1 MRRNVNETFVIFMLP
16 KLNVQI
22 RPPSFGH
29 DFPAFTFRGRHSH
42 KVLVYSPGMVCAS
55 GSPLGVIWPSG
66 AVGNVWRQL
75 RPWPLNER
83 HNGHPVGRGQG
94 FKQRPGP
101 PHSKEP
107 PGPKCQ
113 QCWGWKSLLCA
124 HISTYKCAC
133 THKHTYTPAFLYT
146 SGRHTTHFIFSFSLN
161 RGDCS
166 VSAQT
171 LPSCRISC
179 CINGHLYSKIFC
191 TDSSKLQNILLYKW
205 PFICSASCWE
215 TFRLFPASTNN
226 TVVIILLHL
235 LIFGCPGFG
244 CSAWGEWGLLVAPV
258 VQPGLQAVTAR
269 FSSYSAWS
277 QQLGLVGSWTW
288 AQRLWCMG
296 LVAPL
301 LVGSSGTWIEPV
313 SPALAG
319 GFLSAVPPGSPVRL
333 WFSFTDARVRVLS
346 ACYSLWVGK
355 PDHTALG
362 CKTLLCAVLSVHAQ

>member
-42 KVLVYSPGMVCAS
+42 RVLVYSPGMVCAS

-75 RPWPLNER
+75 QPWPLNER

-166 VSAQT
+166 ISTQT

-179 CINGHLYSKIFC
+179 CINDHLFAQPPVEKHLDCFQLPQTILSWLFYC
-191 TDSSKLQNILLYKW
+191 TCLFLAALGSAALPVASGDSSWLLL
-205 PFICSASCWE
+205 CS
-215 TFRLFPASTNN
+215 
-226 TVVIILLHL
+226 
-235 LIFGCPGFG
+235 
-244 CSAWGEWGLLVAPV
+244 
-258 VQPGLQAVTAR
+258 
-269 FSSYSAWS
+269 
-277 QQLGLVGSWTW
+277 
-288 AQRLWCMG
+288 
-296 LVAPL
+296 
-301 LVGSSGTWIEPV
+301 
-313 SPALAG
+313 
-319 GFLSAVPPGSPVRL
+319 PGSRL
-333 WFSFTDARVRVLS
+333 
-346 ACYSLWVGK
+346 
-355 PDHTALG
+355 
-362 CKTLLCAVLSVHAQ
+362 